1 MADGRKLILSPEDS
15 RSYYNKKE
23 CVEEFLDGEGA
34 FDNR

>member
-15 RSYYNKKE
+15 RPYYNKKE
-23 CVEEFLDGEGA
+23 WVEEFLDSEGA